1 VGKSTLLN
9 CVLGEKVA
17 ITSPKPQTTRNRI
30 TGIKHLPH
38 GQIVF
43 IDTPGVH
50 QAKDPLSRILVKGA
64 LTTLADVDVVSVLI
78 DARMGITAEDREVM
92 ALTLA
97 SPRPTILVA
106 NKIDQLPADRKEG
119 RIAEIHQGFPQLPLF
134 PLSALTGTG
143 VKPWIEAIEALL
155 PEGPPYFPPDMVTDR
170 SERFLAAELIREQI
184 MLHTREEVPYA
195 TAVTVEQFQEDAHR
209 ELLRIMATI
218 TVERPQQKSIIIGAG
233 GAKLKQ
239 IGIAARQALERRFGI
254 SVYLSLFV
262 RARKHWTRE
271 EKWIREFGYYE

>member
-119 RIAEIHQGFPQLPLF
+119 RIG
-134 PLSALTGTG
+134 GN
-143 VKPWIEAIEALL
+143 
-155 PEGPPYFPPDMVTDR
+155 PPRVSPGYPFSPSPP
-170 SERFLAAELIREQI
+170 
-184 MLHTREEVPYA
+184 
-195 TAVTVEQFQEDAHR
+195 
-209 ELLRIMATI
+209 
-218 TVERPQQKSIIIGAG
+218 
-233 GAKLKQ
+233 
-239 IGIAARQALERRFGI
+239 
-254 SVYLSLFV
+254 
-262 RARKHWTRE
+262 
-271 EKWIREFGYYE
+271 